1 MEIRR
6 STKHILI
13 FTGAILLLGLAG
25 LLLMGETDTG
35 SSYEEKLRFGCEAG
49 EAFTLSYA
57 GEGNNSAILYL
68 SDTDTPVDLNRV
80 RSASGARYATDDESI
95 VFWEHQGEATV
106 WRDDEPIAE
115 GCTVDSGLLVP
126 QD

>member
-1 MEIRR
+1 MI
-6 STKHILI
+6 
-13 FTGAILLLGLAG
+13 TGAIILLGIVG
-25 LLLMGETDTG
+25 LLFMGETDTH
-35 SSYEEKLRFGCEAG
+35 SNYEERLRFACDSG

-57 GEGNNSAILYL
+57 GEDNSTAVLYL
-68 SDTDTPVDLNRV
+68 PDTDTPVDLSRV

-126 QD
+126 QE